1 MSHELSPNKQA
12 LLKIRELKQQI
23 AELQQQQS
31 TVSESIAVVSMACRF
46 PRSSDTPEKFWQ
58 SLIDQTDEVSEIP
71 DDRWDLAA
79 FHDDNAD
86 TPGRM
91 YARHG
96 VFLDHIDRMDAE
108 FFGISPR
115 EATWVD
121 PQQRLLM
128 ETGWEAL
135 ERAAWVPQQIGA
147 RTGVFVGWMHN
158 DYQNEASDSFLNL
171 NPYIATGAAGSF
183 LCGRLAHYLGLSG
196 PSVAVDTACSSSLV
210 ALHLACL
217 SLQQR
222 DCDRA
227 MVGGVNAICSP
238 TTNILTCKLK
248 ALSPTGQSRAF
259 DAAADGY
266 LRGEGCG
273 VVTLRRLTDAQRDG
287 DPIIGVIR
295 GSAIGHN
302 GSGGG
307 LTVPNPAAQEQV
319 IRDALRRAQISPQEV
334 AYLEAHGTGTE
345 LGDPI
350 ELQAAAAALAS
361 ERNGNG
367 PLLVGSVKT
376 NIGHLEA
383 AAGMAGLIKVLL
395 ALQHNSIPGQKN
407 FETPNPHIPW
417 DKIDVQVLTKP
428 TDWPAANQ
436 IAGVSAFGMS
446 GTNAH
451 AILSAPPADGSLP
464 NDSTRRP
471 TTSVSPAAVAS
482 TRGEASRQ
490 DVGFAETVPEPHLI
504 CLSGRTEAALHEL
517 AGRYERHLRAHP
529 SIDLADVA
537 YTTTVGR
544 SHFEHRASIVPDS
557 HEGALAALGSLARS
571 STADNLIT
579 GSARRPP
586 KTAWQFTGQGSQ
598 YTGMAK
604 ALYDHEPIFRNVIDH
619 CDQQLRAWRKPAQN
633 ERGTLKHTLFVDEEL
648 IHHTSWTQPAIF
660 AVQMGLA
667 KLLESRGLVP
677 DVVLG
682 HSVGQYAAACV
693 AGMMSWDDGLKL
705 IAERG
710 RLIGDLPTGGRML
723 AVFASR
729 EQVESVL
736 ADHAGTDVSVA
747 ARNGTHI
754 VVSGPADA
762 VQSLEAVFAER
773 GLRCRPLATSHA
785 FHSSLMDPALQPF
798 REFASDIRFHEP
810 TIPLI
815 CNVSGNVLPANAK
828 TDADYWTAHI
838 RQPVAFADSIDRLQE
853 LGCEFVLEL
862 GPQGHLTRM
871 AAANWKGPAGN
882 LVSCLDRNTED
893 RSSFLKAMAALH
905 VNGAKVD
912 FRALHAGQQ
921 RRPVLL
927 PTYPFQRQRF
937 WGPDKPRADHAT
949 FHTAHPLLGHRI
961 SLAGVTNQTRYESFV
976 EADSPPWLTD
986 HQVMDQIVMPGAAFV
1001 EMAIAATSSF
1011 PVHLEDLTFEQPL
1024 SPNGRTPV
1032 QTIVRRTDDESAIE
1046 SFSANRNGAWT
1057 RHFKARI
1064 KQASVQDASPAV
1076 DPDTL
1081 RSQLTHSAQPAD
1093 FYAKMHDVGLNYGPA
1108 FQTIREI
1115 HYSES
1120 RVLTRLE
1127 TIGDLRGFHV
1137 APTLLDGALHSLAVG
1152 LLQKDDGNLFLPVS
1166 IDQVHCTGPVPD
1178 SVWCDAEWIDNDGA
1192 KRSANLRLLSE
1203 SGEVILKIT
1212 GLQVQQIS
1220 RATLRKMSGGGV
1232 QRLMYELHWEDFRL
1246 PAASQE
1252 QRRWMM
1258 VADPGNELAA
1268 QVESGLNEA
1277 DHHVQRVDYSAA
1289 AEALDAEAAPEGIV
1303 WFLSDDTQAN
1313 CDGLLTL
1320 IQQMEAVGL
1329 RELSCGL
1336 TLITT
1341 AGVAVSSSKDC
1352 RPDQAKYWGLGRVIG
1367 AEQPSLRCRLLD
1379 VESETDV
1386 RQVLQFLQ
1394 TETRDNQ
1401 VVLRGDGF
1409 RGARLKAVKTSASQ
1423 AIDRV
1428 TVRGDR
1434 SYLITG
1440 GLGKLGR
1447 QAALWLAKYGAGQVV
1462 LISRRTPND
1471 EASEFL
1477 KQIEATGCEVVV
1489 HNCDTSRR
1497 ADVADL
1503 FSRFSKRNSGPTD
1516 AVDLKPLA
1524 GIIHAA
1530 GLLDDGLLGQQS
1542 WERFEKVL
1550 APKID
1555 AARLL
1560 DEFSRDWP
1568 LDFFV
1573 LYSSAAAV
1581 LGSPGQSNYATGN
1594 SFLDG
1599 LAWQRQAQGLP
1610 ATSINWG
1617 PWTEGMANDEKIVK
1631 RLALQG
1637 ITPLTVDEAHQCME
1651 QMLATKAN
1659 QVTVLDVD
1667 WRRMQVGLGTEP
1679 PPLLEGLAPATQR
1692 SAAGSS
1698 AFTAKLKQLRGNAQ
1712 KELLVKTIQELLQQI
1727 LSTAEAPDTDRPL
1740 IETGLDSLMAVE
1752 FSTQL
1757 QMMLGEPFVIAP
1769 TMLFD
1774 HPTIDAIADHLL
1786 EMVADAGS
1794 DDTDSPQPENAS
1806 TDDTPPELRQREPI
1820 AIIGMS
1826 CRFPGA
1832 RDVDEFWENL
1842 LKKVDSVCEIP
1853 EDRWDIDR
1861 FYDEDRTPG
1870 KMYTR
1875 EGGFLDDI
1883 ADFDAAFFNIS
1894 DQEACWIDPQHR
1906 LLLENSYRALEDAGI
1921 ATAPLADKNVGVF
1934 MGIMGQDY
1942 AFLPRLEDSHIVQ
1955 AFEGAGLSHSAGVG
1969 RISYLFGFEG
1979 PSIAVDTASSSSLVA
1994 VHQAMRNLQ
2003 DGNCNL
2009 ALAGGVNAIL
2019 SPVNS
2024 LLMSKAGLL
2033 SPDGRCKSFSAAA
2046 NGFGRG
2052 EGCGV
2057 VVLKR
2062 LSDAERDGD
2071 RIVAVLRGGAV
2082 VHNGFTGGI
2091 TSPSGKAQARV
2102 ISDALKDA
2110 KIAPAQV
2117 QYLEAHGTGTEFGD
2131 PMELGAAASVFGK
2144 GRQRDQPLLVGSVK
2158 ANISH
2163 LEAAGGIS
2171 GLIKTALCLQH
2182 GIIPPQAH
2190 FDQPSPHIPW
2200 KRLRVN
2206 IVKETT
2212 DWPDCDER
2220 VAGVTAL
2227 GLVGTNAHVVLS
2239 APGRDKV
2246 ADQDSATAPPT
2257 ADDSAKLSG
2266 GTELLLLSARTESAL
2281 KSLAT
2286 RYHNLLTMITAAS
2299 ASGST
2304 QSTLADICF
2313 TAATGR
2319 RHYEHRLAV
2328 AVSSTEEAVQNL
2340 ADFCA
2345 AETGDPQVARDF
2357 AWQTGVVQKKPK
2369 LAWTFGNEPVGQHAA
2384 KELFRTE
2391 AAFRDLIAEFDE
2403 RLISDEIPLSLSARL
2418 KSSAGSNGLAV
2429 PSSNL
2434 QTFLLQA
2441 GLVAMLRSY
2450 GIEPDVVFGTG
2461 VGQYTAACVAGCL
2474 CFKDALALL
2483 VKSDGLDPQAA
2494 DQLDDFEAFADQFN
2508 FYPPNMP
2515 LVCSLS
2521 GEMMPVQK
2529 SPGGKYWRDHL
2540 TASPLD
2546 SQAIETLCSQ
2556 ECDVCLEITPGPAGE
2571 SQIAARQPSVYESAD
2586 SSGSDADVRIA
2597 ATIGA
2602 LYTFGVEMDFAAAYK
2617 DRDVRKIRLP
2627 HYPFEPKRYW
2637 ITEIEPQVGTDA
2649 HVTTEAEGSRLDG

>member
-31 TVSESIAVVSMACRF
+31 TVSESIAVVSIACRF

-273 VVTLRRLTDAQRDG
+273 VVTLRRLADAQRDG

-417 DKIDVQVLTKP
+417 DKIDVRVLTKP
-428 TDWPAANQ
+428 TEWPAANQ

-451 AILSAPPADGSLP
+451 AILSAPPADQNLP
-464 NDSTRRP
+464 NDSARRP
-471 TTSVSPAAVAS
+471 TTSVSQAAVAS
-482 TRGEASRQ
+482 TTGEASRQ
-490 DVGFAETVPEPHLI
+490 DVEFAETVPEPHLI
-504 CLSGRTEAALHEL
+504 LLSGRTEAALHEL
-517 AGRYERHLRAHP
+517 AGRYERHLRAHS

-544 SHFEHRASIVPDS
+544 SHFEHRAAIVADS

-571 STADNLIT
+571 STADDLIT

-619 CDQQLRAWRKPAQN
+619 CDQQLRAWRKPAQD

-667 KLLESRGLVP
+667 KLLEARGLAP

-729 EQVESVL
+729 QQIESVL
-736 ADHAGTDVSVA
+736 ADHAETDVAVA

-754 VVSGPADA
+754 VLSGPSDA
-762 VQSLEAVFAER
+762 MESLEVVFAER

-871 AAANWKGPAGN
+871 AAANWKGPASN
-882 LVSCLDRNTED
+882 LVSCLDRNTDD

-912 FRALHAGQQ
+912 FRALHSSEQ

-937 WGPDKPRADHAT
+937 WGPDKPRADHAEH
-949 FHTAHPLLGHRI
+949 HTAHPLLGSH
-961 SLAGVTNQTRYESFV
+961 LQTPDRKPIKRFESFV
-976 EADSPPWLTD
+976 NVDSPSWSVD
-986 HQVMDQIVMPGAAFV
+986 HRVMGQVVLPGAAYLEIALAAAAGAGNAVV
-1001 EMAIAATSSF
+1001 EAFFERPLQLQGRTSLQTVVNRMQTSSHRIEIHSL
-1011 PVHLEDLTFEQPL
+1011 PVGQKE
-1024 SPNGRTPV
+1024 
-1032 QTIVRRTDDESAIE
+1032 
-1046 SFSANRNGAWT
+1046 WT
-1057 RHFKARI
+1057 RHFHAQLSTAGDR
-1064 KQASVQDASPAV
+1064 PEAV
-1076 DPDTL
+1076 DLQAL
-1081 RSQLTHSAQPAD
+1081 RRECDRVMSPSD
-1093 FYAKMHDVGLNYGPA
+1093 FYAAMAELGLEYGPG
-1108 FQTIREI
+1108 FQVIREMQL
-1115 HYSES
+1115 SES
-1120 RVLTRLE
+1120 SVLTKLSLQ
-1127 TIGDLRGFHV
+1127 GDLRGYN
-1137 APTLLDGALHSLAVG
+1137 APPPLLDGALHSLAARLSTQPG
-1152 LLQKDDGNLFLPVS
+1152 ADLFLPVGVDRMVS
-1166 IDQVHCTGPVPD
+1166 YGPLPNE
-1178 SVWCDAEWIDNDGA
+1178 VWCSGTWGHQAEDFSFADLKLFNDAGEILLTIKGLKLQKLD
-1192 KRSANLRLLSE
+1192 RSAMR
-1203 SGEVILKIT
+1203 
-1212 GLQVQQIS
+1212 
-1220 RATLRKMSGGGV
+1220 RMSGGGPN
-1232 QRLMYELHWEDFRL
+1232 RLIYGVSHVPYTLAGNPVTNTRWLMVAAADD
-1246 PAASQE
+1246 PAAEVLQQHLTEDGQVVYRGEPGTEAQDMLAHFSPQQPPDGVAWLLTDDTEANCRSLLSFVKTLKKREIHQLRCGIALITHRGKHVLGGESNPLQSQYH
-1252 QRRWMM
+1252 
-1258 VADPGNELAA
+1258 GF
-1268 QVESGLNEA
+1268 G
-1277 DHHVQRVDYSAA
+1277 RVLSA
-1289 AEALDAEAAPEGIV
+1289 EHPEYRCRIIDR
-1303 WFLSDDTQAN
+1303 SDDSETTLRQLVDVLSVETRENEIIVHGDSVVVPRLRQIRAAN
-1313 CDGLLTL
+1313 
-1320 IQQMEAVGL
+1320 
-1329 RELSCGL
+1329 
-1336 TLITT
+1336 
-1341 AGVAVSSSKDC
+1341 GV
-1352 RPDQAKYWGLGRVIG
+1352 RP
-1367 AEQPSLRCRLLD
+1367 ELLD
-1379 VESETDV
+1379 HWV
-1386 RQVLQFLQ
+1386 
-1394 TETRDNQ
+1394 
-1401 VVLRGDGF
+1401 
-1409 RGARLKAVKTSASQ
+1409 ARSC
-1423 AIDRV
+1423 
-1428 TVRGDR
+1428 
-1434 SYLITG
+1434 LITG
-1440 GLGKLGR
+1440 GLGSLGR
-1447 QAALWLAKYGAGQVV
+1447 HAARWAASKGAPHIV
-1462 LISRRTPND
+1462 LVSRRQPDPQTQQ
-1471 EASEFL
+1471 EQQKLRE
-1477 KQIEATGCEVVV
+1477 QGCDIVV
-1489 HNCDTSRR
+1489 HPADVTSR
-1497 ADVADL
+1497 
-1503 FSRFSKRNSGPTD
+1503 SQM
-1516 AVDLKPLA
+1516 VDLIGRFGTEWPEL
-1524 GIIHAA
+1524 GGVIHAA
-1530 GLLDDGLLGQQS
+1530 GVLDDGRIMDQT
-1542 WERFEKVL
+1542 WERFETVL
-1550 APKID
+1550 APKVRG
-1555 AARLL
+1555 AELL
-1560 DEFSRDWP
+1560 DELTSGMQ
-1568 LDFFV
+1568 LNFFI
-1573 LYSSAAAV
+1573 LYSSAASV
-1581 LGSPGQSNYATGN
+1581 LGSPGQSNYAMGN
-1594 SFLDG
+1594 GFLDG
-1599 LAWQRQAQGLP
+1599 LAWRRELSGMA

-1617 PWTEGMANDEKIVK
+1617 PWDSGMADDDQLKK
-1631 RLALQG
+1631 RLLLQG
-1637 ITPLTVDEAHQCME
+1637 ITPLTVDEAHAAMDYLLEHDVVQ
-1651 QMLATKAN
+1651 ATVMDIN
-1659 QVTVLDVD
+1659 

-1679 PPLLEGLAPATQR
+1679 PPLLEGLAPATER
-1692 SAAGSS
+1692 SATGSS
-1698 AFTAKLKQLRGNAQ
+1698 AFAAKLKQLRGNAQ

-1774 HPTIDAIADHLL
+1774 HPTIDAIANHLL

-1794 DDTDSPQPENAS
+1794 DDTDSSQPINAS
-1806 TDDTPPELRQREPI
+1806 TDDAPPELRHREPI

-1832 RDVDEFWENL
+1832 RDVDEFWDNL
-1842 LKKVDSVCEIP
+1842 LNKVDSVCEIP

-1861 FYDEDRTPG
+1861 FYDEHRTPG

-1883 ADFDAAFFNIS
+1883 AEFDAAFFNIS

-2144 GRQRDQPLLVGSVK
+2144 GRQREQPLLVGSVK

-2171 GLIKTALCLQH
+2171 GLIKTALCLHH
-2182 GIIPPQAH
+2182 GIIPPQAY
-2190 FDQPSPHIPW
+2190 FDSPSPHIPW

-2206 IVKETT
+2206 VVKETT
-2212 DWPDCDER
+2212 EWPDCDER

-2239 APGRDKV
+2239 APGRDKA
-2246 ADQDSATAPPT
+2246 ADQDSAAAPPT
-2257 ADDSAKLSG
+2257 TDDSAKLSG

-2281 KSLAT
+2281 KSLAG
-2286 RYHNLLTMITAAS
+2286 RYHNLLSMITAAS
-2299 ASGST
+2299 ESGST

-2340 ADFCA
+2340 AEFSA
-2345 AETGDPQVARDF
+2345 ATTGDPQVVRDF
-2357 AWQTGVVQKKPK
+2357 AWQTGFVQKKPK
-2369 LAWTFGNEPVGQHAA
+2369 LAWTFGNEPVGQQAA
-2384 KELFRTE
+2384 KKLFRSE
-2391 AAFRDLIAEFDE
+2391 AAFRGLIAEFDE
-2403 RLISDEIPLSLSARL
+2403 RLNRDEIPLSLSAWL
-2418 KSSAGSNGLAV
+2418 KSSADSNGLAV

-2441 GLVAMLRSY
+2441 GLVAVLRSY

-2483 VKSDGLDPQAA
+2483 VKSDGLDLQSA

-2546 SQAIETLCSQ
+2546 SQAIETLRLQ
-2556 ECDVCLEITPGPAGE
+2556 ECDVCLEITPGPAGGT
-2571 SQIAARQPSVYESAD
+2571 QIAARQPSVYGSTD

-2602 LYTFGVEMDFAAAYK
+2602 LYTFGVEVDFAAAYK
-2617 DRDVRKIRLP
+2617 DRNVRKIRLP

-2637 ITEIEPQVGTDA
+2637 ITEIEPQVATDA
-2649 HVTTEAEGSRLDG
+2649 PVTTEAEGSRLDG